1 MLLKRLKVSGL
12 LSFGPSGVDLPLRP
26 LNVFIGANGSGKSNL
41 LEVLALLRAT
51 TKKLS
56 EPIASAGGIR
66 EWLWKGPASPSNA
79 IIEMTATFPEDLVG
93 FVDAL
98 RHILVI
104 REEGLRFELADE
116 QIENE
121 IVDGA
126 EGLPNF
132 HYRYQRGHPVL
143 RDWNNVE
150 RKLKAEQL
158 AREDSILAQV
168 KDPERYPALAL
179 LQSAYANILLYR
191 SWSFGPTA
199 ALRREQS
206 THGRS
211 DQLSDGGENLALVL
225 SSIRPK
231 VRRELTASLKKI
243 YDGIEDWDFTIQA
256 GTVQLF
262 LEEKGGRQIPAT
274 RLSDGT
280 LRYLCLL
287 AILLHPE
294 PPPIVAIEE
303 PELGL
308 HPDVIPHVAE
318 LLVKASARTQL
329 FVTTHSRM
337 LVDALGDD
345 PESVIVCS
353 KENGE
358 SRMERLDAEH
368 LREWLGHYSL
378 GDLWSK
384 GEIGGNRW

>member
-79 IIEMTATFPEDLVG
+79 TIEMTATFPEDLIG

-126 EGLPNF
+126 NGLPNF

-158 AREDSILAQV
+158 AREDSILSQV

-211 DQLSDGGENLALVL
+211 DQLADGGENLALVL

-294 PPPIVAIEE
+294 PPPIIAIEE

-308 HPDVIPHVAE
+308 HPDVIHHVAE

-358 SRMERLDAEH
+358 SRMDRLDAEH
-368 LREWLGHYSL
+368 LREWLERYSL